1 MKKLT
6 FVILFAT
13 VALICQ
19 AQSADEKVLLE
30 LEKQLTEAIA
40 SHKTD
45 VLNKLFDDRYHGVT
59 PAGAVVDKTKWLQL
73 LNTNNPYIIFT
84 TEDVKATVYGTTAV
98 VTGKVVGTSK
108 TGTIIGQSRFIHV
121 LIKRSDHWKIIA
133 EQGTVIIQAE

>member
-98 VTGKVVGTSK
+98 VTGKGGPGRGVAVPRQQ
-108 TGTIIGQSRFIHV
+108 ILIGDARGCSV
-121 LIKRSDHWKIIA
+121 LGEER
-133 EQGTVIIQAE
+133 GNR